1 MGHICR
7 FFHHSTRRTNLWN
20 TRNHETLNPNPKQ
33 ANLFSEAKQRVKL
46 KDRFGAE
53 MGEAFAGFG
62 GDDDLEAAG
71 RFRFQVSGFVR
82 VQGLGFLGFG
92 V

>member
-1 MGHICR
+1 M
-7 FFHHSTRRTNLWN
+7 
-20 TRNHETLNPNPKQ
+20 KK

-71 RFRFQVSGFVR
+71 RFRFSDSGFR
-82 VQGLGFLGFG
+82 VQVFGFRVWGMGCGVQDRRFEDLGLR

>member
-1 MGHICR
+1 
-7 FFHHSTRRTNLWN
+7 
-20 TRNHETLNPNPKQ
+20 
-33 ANLFSEAKQRVKL
+33 
-46 KDRFGAE
+46 

-71 RFRFQVSGFVR
+71 RFRFQVSGFRIVR
-82 VQGLGFLGFG
+82 VQGLGFR